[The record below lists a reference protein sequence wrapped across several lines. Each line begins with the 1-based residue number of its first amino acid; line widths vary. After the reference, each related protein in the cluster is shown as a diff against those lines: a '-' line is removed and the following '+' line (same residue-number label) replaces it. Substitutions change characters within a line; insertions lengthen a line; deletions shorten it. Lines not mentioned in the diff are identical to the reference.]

1 MSDEKNKG
9 YFSLSEALDEVR
21 HDSFGAKETAVAG
34 LKLFG
39 KGIFNAARFAVKEV
53 IPAAV
58 EQTAKHNARTSKD
71 LLKRDDLTEEQ
82 RDRLEQVRDKS
93 QQYVDAQ
100 DQKRRDK
107 EALEAERSRE
117 EVEPESEQSIT
128 PNLNAASMQP
138 ASQVQTPT
146 PELSATEAFKSAKSS
161 NSRASDSALPA
172 QQGRRSVPTHP
183 TKIVDAALACAAS
196 ISRQQEH
203 NDSASKDTANSA
215 SISDQPPE
223 LAKYLQ
229 LLKGI
234 HERVYVGPHIPENK
248 LDNARNGRPVY
259 CRSSTPLL
267 LVDDTVMGGGKDGL
281 LVTDEHISFKAAFS
295 DSHNFAV
302 KFSRALA
309 VPDGFKFH
317 VVPSAVID
325 VLLGQLRAFFADRL
339 QWHERAAEN
348 GKCDSQFFLSTQY
361 ETADDRGPYWL
372 IRAAQAGHATAQH
385 NLGMQIKGFDSRL
398 AMHWF
403 GLAAQQGHELARTRL
418 TDLRRTASSPTE
430 AEMPKGT
437 IRLIDLMSAQTVRE
451 LEQVIDTSHAAI
463 RRAMQRISEEEQRP
477 S

>member
-1 MSDEKNKG
+1 MSDEKSKG

-93 QQYVDAQ
+93 LQYVDAQ
-100 DQKRRDK
+100 DQKRRDQ

-117 EVEPESEQSIT
+117 EVESIT

-138 ASQVQTPT
+138 ASQVQTPA
-146 PELSATEAFKSAKSS
+146 PELSATEAFKSAQSS
-161 NSRASDSALPA
+161 NSPPPDSALSA
-172 QQGRRSVPTHP
+172 QQGRRSVPP
-183 TKIVDAALACAAS
+183 QPAKMVDAAVACAAS
-196 ISRQQEH
+196 APGQQEH
-203 NDSASKDTANSA
+203 NDSASKDTASSA

-229 LLKGI
+229 LLKGL

-248 LDNARNGRPVY
+248 LDNARSGRPVY
-259 CRSSTPLL
+259 CRSSTALL
-267 LVDDTVMGGGKDGL
+267 LADDTVMGGGKDGL

-302 KFSRALA
+302 KFSRALT

-317 VVPSAVID
+317 VIPSAVID

-339 QWHERAAEN
+339 QWHERAAEK
-348 GKCDSQFFLSTQY
+348 GKSDSQFFLSTQY

-385 NLGMQIKGFDSRL
+385 NLGMQVKGFDSRL

-403 GLAAQQGHELARTRL
+403 GLAAQQGDELARTRL
-418 TDLRRTASSPTE
+418 TDLRRAASSPNE

-437 IRLIDLMSAQTVRE
+437 IRLIDLMSAQAVRE
-451 LEQVIDTSHAAI
+451 MEQVSDTSHAAI
-463 RRAMQRISEEEQRP
+463 RRAMQRIAEEEQRP